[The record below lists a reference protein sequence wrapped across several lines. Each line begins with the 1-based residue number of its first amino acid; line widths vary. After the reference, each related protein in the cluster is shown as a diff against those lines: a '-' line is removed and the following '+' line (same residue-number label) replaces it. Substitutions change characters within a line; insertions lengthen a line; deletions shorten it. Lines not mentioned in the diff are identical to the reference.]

1 MMRTDEKEWIP
12 KTKLGKLVKGG
23 DITSIEQ
30 IYEKNLS
37 ILEPE
42 IVDTLVPN
50 IEDEVLK
57 IKMVQRTTDSGR
69 KGSFMITAAVGNKDG
84 YIGVGTGK
92 GNEVRPTIERA
103 IKNAKKNLVHVRRGC
118 GSWECACGEAHS
130 LPFKIKGK
138 HSSVKVELSPAPK
151 GTGIVAGKTARK
163 VLALAG
169 VKDVWSHTTGDTRT
183 VVNFARATLDALS
196 KTRKLR
202 LVKETGK
209 V

>member
-1 MMRTDEKEWIP
+1 MDEREWIP
-12 KTKLGKLVKGG
+12 KTKLGKLVKSG

-42 IVDTLVPN
+42 IVDVLVPN

-84 YIGVGTGK
+84 YIGVGMGK

-103 IKNAKKNLVHVRRGC
+103 IKNAKKSLVHVRRGC

-138 HSSVKVELSPAPK
+138 HSSVKVELLPAPK

-183 VVNFARATLDALS
+183 VVNFARATLDALG
-196 KTRKLR
+196 KTRKMR

>member
-138 HSSVKVELSPAPK
+138 HSSVKVELLPAPK

-163 VLALAG
+163 VLTLAG

-196 KTRKLR
+196 KTRKMR